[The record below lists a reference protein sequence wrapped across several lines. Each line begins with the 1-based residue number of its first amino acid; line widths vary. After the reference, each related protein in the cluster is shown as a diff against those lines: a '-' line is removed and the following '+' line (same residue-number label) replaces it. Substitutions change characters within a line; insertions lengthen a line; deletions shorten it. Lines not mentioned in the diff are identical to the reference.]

1 VTFADLG
8 YQAVMAVQELDRA
21 PSTEQP
27 AVPGPRQ
34 PEDYAH
40 CAPLFEERGRLEP
53 ADPRRGELRRRLIT
67 EHLSL
72 AEHIARRFSG
82 RGEPFEDLLQVAR
95 TGLIHAVDRFDPGQG
110 HVFLSFAVPTI
121 MGEVRRHFRD
131 TTWSMRVPRGLKDLQ
146 QTLAKASTTLAND
159 LGRSPTTTELA
170 AHLEL
175 DVETVRD
182 GLLAAEAYR
191 SASLDA
197 PVRAS
202 DATVTVA
209 DQLVGDDS
217 EFTKAAL
224 AELPPRERE
233 IVKLRFIDE
242 LTQSQIARKIGVSQ
256 MQISR
261 LLAGTLEKLR
271 NHVVA

>member
-1 VTFADLG
+1 
-8 YQAVMAVQELDRA
+8 MAVQELDRA

-217 EFTKAAL
+217 EFTKSDDRLMLKAAL